1 MLEAMIEE
9 LIKEFNNKIKNQ
21 AKSIRDLRISNACI
35 KKELEI
41 IEILLKG
48 SKTQLKDTQENFFV

>member
-21 AKSIRDLRISNACI
+21 AKSIRDLRISNACM

-48 SKTQLKDTQENFFV
+48 SKTKLKDIQ

>member
-1 MLEAMIEE
+1 MIEE

-21 AKSIRDLRISNACI
+21 AKSIRDLRTSNAYM

-48 SKTQLKDTQENFFV
+48 SKTKLKDIQENFFV